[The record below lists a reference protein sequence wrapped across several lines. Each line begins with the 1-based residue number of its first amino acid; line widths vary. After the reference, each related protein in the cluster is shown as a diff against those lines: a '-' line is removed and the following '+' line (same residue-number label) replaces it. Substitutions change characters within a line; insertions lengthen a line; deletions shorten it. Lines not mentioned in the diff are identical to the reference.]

1 MKHNPGIIRIHSM
14 ALRASQYS
22 VRLFNRHYTIS
33 LQTTLL
39 WIGFIAVLLR
49 VLSALFQGNTVEVL
63 PGIYDQISYDTLA
76 RRIVDGH
83 GFSFAEEHWPVTR
96 AGEPTAHWSFLYTLY
111 LAGFYSLFG
120 PQPLF
125 ARLVQ
130 AVIVGGVQTILM
142 YRIGEKLFS
151 STIGIIAAGIAAFY
165 AYFIYYSG
173 ALMTEPFYITAILY
187 SLFIAMQIGENNDKS
202 LEIKLGLSLG
212 IALAVAVLLRQ
223 VYLLFIPFL
232 ISWLWIARIKRSLS
246 LPIVSTLLS
255 LSLVV
260 LFIIPV
266 SLYNYSRFGRFVLL
280 NTNSGYAFFWGNHPI
295 YGTRFIPILPTEMAT
310 YEELIPE
317 EIRLLDE
324 AALDQ
329 ELLKRGIQFV
339 LDDPGRYVL
348 LSLSRIPAYFTF
360 WPSSG
365 SGLVSNISR
374 VASFGIALPFMIYGL
389 FLAIRRNYSGKENR
403 FLAFFI
409 SPVGLLLLFTL
420 VYTGVHLLT
429 WALIRYR
436 LPVDAVLF
444 PFAALGVSDLYARV
458 SRTGRFGYKLT
469 EESPG

>member
-1 MKHNPGIIRIHSM
+1 M
-14 ALRASQYS
+14 ALHASQYS

-39 WIGFIAVLLR
+39 WIGFIAILLR

-130 AVIVGGVQTILM
+130 AVIVGGLQTILM

-223 VYLLFIPFL
+223 VYLLFIP
-232 ISWLWIARIKRSLS
+232 
-246 LPIVSTLLS
+246 
-255 LSLVV
+255 
-260 LFIIPV
+260 
-266 SLYNYSRFGRFVLL
+266 
-280 NTNSGYAFFWGNHPI
+280 
-295 YGTRFIPILPTEMAT
+295 
-310 YEELIPE
+310 
-317 EIRLLDE
+317 
-324 AALDQ
+324 
-329 ELLKRGIQFV
+329 
-339 LDDPGRYVL
+339 
-348 LSLSRIPAYFTF
+348 
-360 WPSSG
+360 
-365 SGLVSNISR
+365 
-374 VASFGIALPFMIYGL
+374 
-389 FLAIRRNYSGKENR
+389 
-403 FLAFFI
+403 
-409 SPVGLLLLFTL
+409 
-420 VYTGVHLLT
+420 
-429 WALIRYR
+429 
-436 LPVDAVLF
+436 
-444 PFAALGVSDLYARV
+444 
-458 SRTGRFGYKLT
+458 
-469 EESPG
+469 

>member
-1 MKHNPGIIRIHSM
+1 M
-14 ALRASQYS
+14 ALHASQYS
-22 VRLFNRHYTIS
+22 VRLFNRQYTFS

-39 WIGFIAVLLR
+39 WVGFIAIVLR

-125 ARLVQ
+125 ARLAQ
-130 AVIVGGVQTILM
+130 AVIVGGLQTIIL

-151 STIGIIAAGIAAFY
+151 RTIGVITAAIAALY
-165 AYFIYYSG
+165 AYFVYYSG
-173 ALMTEPFYITAILY
+173 ALMTEPFYITAILF

-202 LEIKLGLSLG
+202 SEIKLGLSLG
-212 IALAVAVLLRQ
+212 IALAAAVLLRQ

-232 ISWLWIARIKRSLS
+232 ISWIWIARIKRSHS
-246 LPIVSTLLS
+246 LPVVSTLLS
-255 LSLVV
+255 LSLVI
-260 LFIIPV
+260 LSIFPI

-295 YGTRFIPILPTEMAT
+295 YGTRFIPILPKEMAT

-317 EIRLLDE
+317 EVRLLDE

-348 LSLSRIPAYFTF
+348 LSLSRIPTYFTF
-360 WPSSG
+360 WPSSE
-365 SGLVSNISR
+365 SGMVSNISR
-374 VASFGIALPFMIYGL
+374 VASFGIALPFMLYGL

-403 FLAFFI
+403 FLAFLI
-409 SPVGLLLLFTL
+409 SPVGLLLMFAL

-444 PFAALGVSDLYARV
+444 PFAALGASDLYSRV
-458 SRTGRFGYKLT
+458 NRTGKFANKT
-469 EESPG
+469 TKESPG

>member
-1 MKHNPGIIRIHSM
+1 M
-14 ALRASQYS
+14 ALHASQYS

-39 WIGFIAVLLR
+39 WIGLIAILLR

-130 AVIVGGVQTILM
+130 AVIVGGLQTILL
-142 YRIGEKLFS
+142 YRMGEKLFS
-151 STIGIIAAGIAAFY
+151 RTIGVIAAGIAAFY
-165 AYFIYYSG
+165 AYSIYYSG

-187 SLFIAMQIGENNDKS
+187 SLLIALQIGENNDIS
-202 LEIKLGLSLG
+202 SEIKLGLYLG
-212 IALAVAVLLRQ
+212 IALAAAVLLRQ

-232 ISWLWIARIKRSLS
+232 ISWMWIARIKRSLS

-260 LFIIPV
+260 LFILPV

-295 YGTRFIPILPTEMAT
+295 YGTRFIPILPTEVAT
-310 YEELIPE
+310 YQELIPE
-317 EIRLLDE
+317 EARHLDE

-348 LSLSRIPAYFTF
+348 LSLSRIPVYFTF

-374 VASFGIALPFMIYGL
+374 VASFGIALPFMLYGL

-409 SPVGLLLLFTL
+409 SPVGLLLLFAL

-444 PFAALGVSDLYARV
+444 PFAALGVSDLYSRV
-458 SRTGRFGYKLT
+458 NRTGRFAYKAAK
-469 EESPG
+469 ESPG

>member
-1 MKHNPGIIRIHSM
+1 M
-14 ALRASQYS
+14 ALQASQYS
-22 VRLFNRHYTIS
+22 IRLFNRRYTIS

-39 WIGFIAVLLR
+39 WIGFMAILLR

-63 PGIYDQISYDTLA
+63 PGIFDQISYDTLA
-76 RRIVDGH
+76 RRIVDGY
-83 GFSFAEEHWPVTR
+83 GFSFAEQHWPVTK

-130 AVIVGGVQTILM
+130 AVIVGGLQTILI
-142 YRIGEKLFS
+142 YRIGEKVFS
-151 STIGIIAAGIAAFY
+151 RTIGVIAAGIAAFY
-165 AYFIYYSG
+165 AYFVYYSG

-187 SLFIAMQIGENNDKS
+187 SLFIAMQLGENNDKS

-212 IALAVAVLLRQ
+212 IALAAAMLLRQ

-232 ISWLWIARIKRSLS
+232 ISWLWMARIKRGLG

-255 LSLVV
+255 VSLVV
-260 LFIIPV
+260 VFIIPV

-295 YGTRFIPILPTEMAT
+295 YGTRFIPILPPEMVT
-310 YEELIPE
+310 YQELIPE
-317 EIRLLDE
+317 EVRHLDE

-329 ELLKRGIQFV
+329 ELLKRGVQFV
-339 LDDPGRYVL
+339 LDDPRRYVL

-374 VASFGIALPFMIYGL
+374 VASFGIALPFMLYGL
-389 FLAIRRNYSGKENR
+389 FLAIRRSYSGEENR
-403 FLAFFI
+403 FLAIFI
-409 SPVGLLLLFTL
+409 SPVGLLLLFAL

-458 SRTGRFGYKLT
+458 SRTGRFGYRVT